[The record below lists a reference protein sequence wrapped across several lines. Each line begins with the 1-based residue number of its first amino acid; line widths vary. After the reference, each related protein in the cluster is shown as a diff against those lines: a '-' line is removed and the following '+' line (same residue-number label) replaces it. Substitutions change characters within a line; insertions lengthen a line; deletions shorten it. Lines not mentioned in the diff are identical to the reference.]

1 LASELTFSG
10 MDELL
15 QRLEQLG
22 EQAEAVKKTALAEGA
37 EVIRAEIES
46 NTKRGKDNDHMA
58 DHIVTI
64 IEEEK
69 AVIGPESK
77 YFYSHFLEF
86 GTSKMPAQP
95 FMGNSF
101 ERKKE
106 AAKEKM
112 AEVIGRELG
121 L

>member
-1 LASELTFSG
+1 VSELTFTG

-15 QRLEQLG
+15 SRLEQLG
-22 EQAEAVKKTALAEGA
+22 EQSESVKKKALEEGA

-46 NTKRGKDNDHMA
+46 NTRRGKDNDHMA

-86 GTSKMPAQP
+86 GTKKMAAKPVMGPAYE
-95 FMGNSF
+95 S
-101 ERKKE
+101 KKE
-106 AAKEKM
+106 AAKDKM
-112 AEVIGRELG
+112 AEVIREELG